1 MSQQQAQSQ
10 YFDLITRGIGYANRL
25 RRVTP
30 DKAKGQKF
38 KPFDAIS
45 VSALVGEGDDVKYV
59 NYDLNIRGE
68 QAKKALEVL
77 KPYLLDADG
86 QPLKNNKV
94 LIGFSIGDAMPDV
107 YFKKDN
113 ESGKDEPRVSMK
125 GRLLKITSAKV
136 NGEKIEVPKTEFDEA
151 KANGEGG
158 DAGAGSDEQ

>member
-1 MSQQQAQSQ
+1 MSQQTQTQ

-45 VSALVGEGDDVKYV
+45 VSALVGENDDVKYV

-77 KPYLLDADG
+77 KPYLVDADG
-86 QPLKNNKV
+86 QPLKDNKV
-94 LIGFSIGDAMPDV
+94 LLGFSIGDAMPDV
-107 YFKKDN
+107 YFAKNK
-113 ESGKDEPRVSMK
+113 ETGKDEPRVSMK

-136 NGEKIEVPKTEFDEA
+136 NGEKIDLPMTEFDEE
-151 KANGEGG
+151 KAAASAGG
-158 DAGAGSDEQ
+158 DTGSGSDEQ